1 MVDPVIAR
9 REDGV
14 VVGGHLR
21 LLAARRLG
29 LKTVPMILL
38 DLTVEQARL
47 LSLARNKISGSWD
60 EELLARLLRELQELP
75 DVDLSLSGF
84 TEDEVRHYLRSLE
97 TREKRE
103 RPEQFYLEAA
113 LETATGST
121 RTKPGDLWRLDEHRL
136 LCGDSTDGANVAR
149 LLDGQLA
156 QMAFTDPPYNVSY
169 RDHSGRQR
177 GSRRRRIA
185 NDALAPEQWEAF
197 CRGWAQ
203 QLVGGVDG
211 ALYVCMSTKEWP
223 LVSRVLAEAGA
234 HWSDTII
241 WAKDRFS
248 LGRADY
254 QHRYE
259 PIFYGWPEGAKH
271 YWCGD
276 RDQGDIWEIAR
287 PLESPLHP
295 TMKPLELIE
304 RALQNSSRP
313 EDRVLDLCDHKRR
326 SGWT

>member
-1 MVDPVIAR
+1 
-9 REDGV
+9 
-14 VVGGHLR
+14 
-21 LLAARRLG
+21 
-29 LKTVPMILL
+29 
-38 DLTVEQARL
+38 
-47 LSLARNKISGSWD
+47 
-60 EELLARLLRELQELP
+60 
-75 DVDLSLSGF
+75 
-84 TEDEVRHYLRSLE
+84 
-97 TREKRE
+97 
-103 RPEQFYLEAA
+103 
-113 LETATGST
+113 
-121 RTKPGDLWRLDEHRL
+121 
-136 LCGDSTDGANVAR
+136 
-149 LLDGQLA
+149 
-156 QMAFTDPPYNVSY
+156 MAFTDPPYNVSY